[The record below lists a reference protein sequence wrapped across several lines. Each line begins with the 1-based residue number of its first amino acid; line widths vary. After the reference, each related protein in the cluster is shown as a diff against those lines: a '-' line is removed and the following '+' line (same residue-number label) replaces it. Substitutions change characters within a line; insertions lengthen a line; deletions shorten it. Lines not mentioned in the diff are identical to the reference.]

1 MAARAEGIDERHTRS
16 CKSRDDGGRCNCSP
30 SYQVN
35 LWDGRSQRR
44 IRKTFRTLTEA
55 KAWRQDAAGALR
67 AGTLRASDGQTVKQ
81 VAEKWLEDA
90 RAGLVRNR
98 SGDVYKPSAIRS
110 YEASLR
116 IHVFPTLGTRK
127 FSQMQR
133 VDVQELVDKLHTPD
147 EDGERLSPST
157 ILGAILPLRAVYRRA
172 VARGKVPIN
181 PTSGL
186 EAPSVRGKRDR
197 IVSPEQAVTLL
208 EALKTDDRAL
218 WATAMYAGLRC
229 GELQALR
236 WEDVSFLDGII
247 HVRRG
252 WDQVEGEIAPKSRT
266 GVRKVPM
273 PAVLREHLEALYRRS
288 DGGEPVF
295 GAGGRPFDPRR
306 VGERAKAAWK
316 ARDLKGL
323 TLHECR
329 HTFASLMIAA
339 GVNAKSL
346 STYMGHANI
355 ATTFDLYGHLMPG
368 NESEAAELL
377 DVFLS
382 AR

>member
-1 MAARAEGIDERHTRS
+1 
-16 CKSRDDGGRCNCSP
+16 
-30 SYQVN
+30 
-35 LWDGRSQRR
+35 
-44 IRKTFRTLTEA
+44 
-55 KAWRQDAAGALR
+55 
-67 AGTLRASDGQTVKQ
+67 

-90 RAGLVRNR
+90 RSGLVRNR

-127 FSQMQR
+127 FSQVQR

-147 EDGERLSPST
+147 DDGDRLSPST

-172 VARGKVPIN
+172 VARGKVSIN
-181 PTSGL
+181 STTGL

-197 IVSPEQAVTLL
+197 IASPEQAVLLL
-208 EALKTDDRAL
+208 EALSEDDRPL

-229 GELQALR
+229 GELQALH
-236 WEDVSFLDGII
+236 WEDVSFLDGVI

-266 GVRKVPM
+266 GVRTVPIPM
-273 PAVLREHLEALYRRS
+273 VLRQRLEVLYRRS
-288 DGGEPVF
+288 GGGEPVF

-306 VGERAKAAWK
+306 VGERAKAAWT
-316 ARDLKGL
+316 ARDLQGL

-346 STYMGHANI
+346 STYMGHATI

-382 AR
+382 APR